1 MRLSLSAL
9 APKFLL
15 LLFTLP
21 ELSSAA
27 SSILGIDLGQ
37 EYFKAALVK
46 PGIPLEIVL
55 TKDSR
60 RKEASAIAFKPSRLS
75 SPSDSTN
82 GFTHP
87 DRLYGVDAANLAAR
101 FPQNVYPNL
110 KQLLGKQIFDDAVTK
125 YSDRYPA
132 LELMPSDGR
141 PTTSFKSASAPP
153 GEGGNQQFTVEELL
167 AMELKNIQRNAL
179 ALAAEKGKAGVIE
192 DVVFTIPA
200 YFTAEEKY
208 SLQLAAELVNLKV
221 MAMVSDGV
229 AIGINY
235 ATGRD
240 FKPEDK
246 PETHIIY
253 DMGAGST
260 TATVVKFAGKSVKDV
275 GRFKKDITEVA
286 VLGVAWDD
294 GLGGDLFNE
303 KLSEH
308 LLNDFLDTP
317 KGKKI
322 EAEGKANVRDMVR
335 LNGRTAAK
343 LWREAT
349 KVRHILSAN
358 SEAHASVESLYED
371 VDYKGTKITRQQ
383 FEGYLEEYADRVT
396 KPIHQAL
403 ESARLTLENI
413 DTIIFHGGGV
423 RVPYVSKL
431 LEELVGEGKI
441 SRTVNS
447 DEAAV
452 MGATFRGAALSTS
465 FRVKEI
471 AVRDINP
478 YPIAVTYKQD
488 GSSKEITQTLFP
500 PTTALNTVK
509 ILPLKRTTDFSFH
522 LTQSIPSAISSRKPR
537 IELIN
542 QVTTKNL
549 TATAEALYK
558 AHGCTDETLRTEFQ
572 IRLREKDGLPE
583 VLSAWAGCDMQYED
597 VLEKKEDMKK
607 KKNGKKGKADKG
619 EGVFDGVKDFLGLK
633 KKNNAGASDSSSASS
648 PETASTKQEN
658 EEPPK
663 VNLKGQEGEQ
673 TNLKSTDK
681 KYITK
686 FEKIPLE
693 IEIVKAGFPEVSPEV
708 KQALI
713 QKIHGFDQHDAAR
726 LSRDAAFNDLES
738 TVYKLRELL
747 TDESFLSSSTP
758 ETTTTLTT
766 LTEATS
772 NWLYDPDGGDIAPGY
787 LIKEKL
793 KVLLDAADP
802 VKRRMEEHRRRP
814 EMVKLLKEALGQTR
828 QLVEMMVETRKLEEA
843 NREKKAKEKDDAA
856 AAASSA
862 ATSGEGQEATDGFDE
877 LEDKSD
883 EQNSKDSK
891 QSIVI
896 EELEVELDSPPTYS
910 PEDTFVLQNLVVDI
924 SAYLDK
930 ELAEQEKLPLNV
942 DPVVTVKELEGKI
955 KECNEKVVEVLGKQM
970 RAQQEKERKEKE
982 KKKKLERER
991 KKKEKE
997 EKERKKEEKERKKAE
1012 KEKKNG
1018 KKGEKENEAG
1028 EEKVEL
1034 KEEEK
1039 KGHDEL

>member
-1 MRLSLSAL
+1 
-9 APKFLL
+9 FLL

-60 RKEASAIAFKPSRLS
+60 RKEASVIAFKPSRLS
-75 SPSDSTN
+75 SPSDSSN

-110 KQLLGKQIFDDAVTK
+110 KQLLGKHISEDTVTE
-125 YSDRYPA
+125 YSARYPA

-141 PTTSFKSASAPP
+141 PTTSFRSASAPP
-153 GEGGNQQFTVEELL
+153 GEDGNQQFTVEELL

-208 SLQLAAELVNLKV
+208 SLQLAAELVKLKV

-260 TATVVKFAGKSVKDV
+260 TATVVKFAGKTVKDI

-286 VLGVAWDD
+286 VLGVAWDNS
-294 GLGGDLFNE
+294 LGGDLFNK

-322 EAEGKANVRDMVR
+322 EAEGEENVRDMVR

-358 SEAHASVESLYED
+358 LEAHASVESLYED

-383 FEGYLEEYADRVT
+383 FEGYLEEYSDRVT

-403 ESARLTLENI
+403 ESAGLTLENI
-413 DTIIFHGGGV
+413 DTVIFHGGGV

-471 AVRDINP
+471 AVHDINP

-488 GSSKEITQTLFP
+488 RSSEEITHTLFP
-500 PTTALNTVK
+500 PDTPLNTEK

-558 AHGCTDETLRTEFQ
+558 AHGCSHETLWTGFR

-583 VLSAWAGCDMQYED
+583 VLGAWAGCDVQYED
-597 VLEKKEDMKK
+597 VLEKKEDKK
-607 KKNGKKGKADKG
+607 KNNGKKGKADKG
-619 EGVFDGVKDFLGLK
+619 DGVFDGVKDFLGLK
-633 KKNNAGASDSSSASS
+633 KKNNAGASDSSSAASS
-648 PETASTKQEN
+648 DTASTKQED

-673 TNLKSTDK
+673 TNLKSAKK

-758 ETTTTLTT
+758 ETTTTLTS

-772 NWLYDPDGGDIAPGY
+772 NWLYDSDGGDIAPGH

-793 KVLLDAADP
+793 KVLLDIADP

-828 QLVEMMVETRKLEEA
+828 QFVEMMVETRKLEEA
-843 NREKKAKEKDDAA
+843 NREKKAKEKEEA
-856 AAASSA
+856 AAASASA
-862 ATSGEGQEATDGFDE
+862 ATSGEEQEATDGFDE

-883 EQNSKDSK
+883 KQNSKDSK
-891 QSIVI
+891 QTIVI

-910 PEDTFVLQNLVVDI
+910 TEDTFALQNLVVDI
-924 SAYLDK
+924 AAYLDK

-942 DPVVTVKELEGKI
+942 DPVVTVKDLEGKI
-955 KECNEKVVEVLGKQM
+955 KECNEKMVEVLGRQM
-970 RAQQEKERKEKE
+970 RAQEEKERKEKE

-997 EKERKKEEKERKKAE
+997 EKERRKAE

-1018 KKGEKENEAG
+1018 KKE
-1028 EEKVEL
+1028 
-1034 KEEEK
+1034 
-1039 KGHDEL
+1039 